1 MTEHDQRVCPRCGE
15 PAGDHHLWSS
25 CGLNIGSLSETLT
38 RAEREASDVSHQVA
52 QEPREAVPST
62 QTSAAESNGLKAI
75 EIPTRAEREASDV
88 SHEVAQEPRE
98 AVPSAQTPAAES
110 NGVCDEIPGEASAAP
125 VSEIDSDQSE
135 TEDTTANLDPVP
147 PRHEAQPGA
156 QHDGSRSVVGL
167 WLEHRSR
174 RQRVAFVCLV
184 AFIGLV
190 GVLTGRGLRR

>member
-1 MTEHDQRVCPRCGE
+1 MTEHDQRACPRCGE
-15 PAGDHHLWSS
+15 PAGDHHVWSS
-25 CGLNIGSLSETLT
+25 CGLNIGSLS
-38 RAEREASDVSHQVA
+38 
-52 QEPREAVPST
+52 
-62 QTSAAESNGLKAI
+62 

-98 AVPSAQTPAAES
+98 AVPSAQTSAAES

-135 TEDTTANLDPVP
+135 AEDTTANLDPVP
-147 PRHEAQPGA
+147 PRHETQPGA
-156 QHDGSRSVVGL
+156 QHDGSPSVVGL